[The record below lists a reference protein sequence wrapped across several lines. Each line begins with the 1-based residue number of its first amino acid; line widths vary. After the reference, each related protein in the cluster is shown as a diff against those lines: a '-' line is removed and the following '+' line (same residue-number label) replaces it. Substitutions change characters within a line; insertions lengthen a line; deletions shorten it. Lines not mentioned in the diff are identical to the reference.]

1 MYSPNIKAERKMK
14 LDDFIKNL
22 RGGVQISLSNFTHV
36 SIVHR
41 YYKKG
46 LSSLSTYPPAEKYP
60 SFDTRLPLV
69 LLLLSISVPF
79 CASCKLLLRTLPLR
93 LSLRGSGS

>member
-1 MYSPNIKAERKMK
+1 MKTTRRRK
-14 LDDFIKNL
+14 KNL
-22 RGGVQISLSNFTHV
+22 QERIAVIGISKALSQTFTHE

-41 YYKKG
+41 DWKG
-46 LSSLSTYPPAEKYP
+46 LSSLPTYPPAEISS
-60 SFDTRLPLV
+60 SFNPCLPLV
-69 LLLLSISVPF
+69 LLLLSSSVPF